1 MQHKELLSAYI
12 DGEEVN
18 HEFTTE
24 LCHNQ
29 DLQQSWHTLHL
40 IRSVV
45 RKESE
50 VLLGDDFTA
59 QMASLIEQEPNF
71 LAEQPTTP
79 VSVPVMTKVKR
90 YFAPVLQLAVA
101 ASVCLVAI
109 IGVQSLNQADRERN
123 LADVPT
129 LQTLPFTHSVEEVSY
144 NVADKNTPN
153 REELEQQNRK
163 INQMLQDYE
172 LQRRIYHK

>member
-12 DGEEVN
+12 DGEEVSQ
-18 HEFTTE
+18 EFTAK
-24 LCHNQ
+24 LCQDQ

-45 RKESE
+45 RQESE
-50 VLLGDDFTA
+50 IVLGDDFTA
-59 QMASLIEQEPNF
+59 KMASLIEQETKV
-71 LAEQPTTP
+71 LDEQPTQPT
-79 VSVPVMTKVKR
+79 VPIIKTLKR

-101 ASVCLVAI
+101 ASVCFVAI

-123 LADVPT
+123 SADVPI
-129 LQTLPFTHSVEEVSY
+129 LQTLPFTRSVEEVSY
-144 NVADKNTPN
+144 NVADKNTPS

-163 INQMLQDYE
+163 INQMFQDYE
-172 LQRRIYHK
+172 LQRRIYQK